1 MDSADQ
7 TARKSSSITIVAA
20 GPPTSGGI
28 VISPSVPP
36 TVNQG
41 ATFQFTANAT
51 GTWSCSGTDS
61 SGVSTACKGNINPMT
76 GLYNAPATVAAQQSI
91 GGYQLLPNND
101 IFNTR
106 IDSLPIN
113 SNSASW
119 ITASGSTPVTYQ
131 QISKP
136 LNYTNSSTDSRA
148 SCFSILRPITVRIR
162 SSISRHVS
170 NGSAN

>member
-1 MDSADQ
+1 
-7 TARKSSSITIVAA
+7 
-20 GPPTSGGI
+20 
-28 VISPSVPP
+28 
-36 TVNQG
+36 
-41 ATFQFTANAT
+41 
-51 GTWSCSGTDS
+51 
-61 SGVSTACKGNINPMT
+61 MT

-162 SSISRHVS
+162 FEHIQARFQRKRELRADGFQQGVTMPQTTIC
-170 NGSAN
+170 